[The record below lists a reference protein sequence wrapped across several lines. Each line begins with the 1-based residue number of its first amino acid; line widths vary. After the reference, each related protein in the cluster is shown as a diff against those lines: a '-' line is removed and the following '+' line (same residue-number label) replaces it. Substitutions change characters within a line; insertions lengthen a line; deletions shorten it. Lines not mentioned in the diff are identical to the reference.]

1 VAFNFNNNR
10 KLNLFKDLVKVF
22 GFSSI
27 AAVLNLIF
35 APIILNYT
43 TSTDFYS
50 YSVSLVLAS
59 IISLLT
65 TFKVDQI
72 FQLQISFANVKLFFQ
87 YCIFINIGVFLI
99 FCWASF
105 AFSENTENTE
115 IFNFSIFLENQFL
128 LSKNYIV
135 LTGAL
140 VFLLSL
146 SNLLS
151 GVCFRKRSLIIY
163 GISQI
168 VLQIVFNLCIII
180 DGNVSS
186 GETLI
191 LYQVF
196 AQLFGVLVLIFV
208 DFRLFKPLESYNITP
223 LIIKYKN
230 KLFYPTSEALINHIG
245 GYLPLLLIGFYY
257 GPANAGVYAFVVRI
271 LNLPVSFI
279 ATNSSRPLINYY
291 KKKLED
297 FEKKSFEHVSKAFF
311 QVLFLFSPFLFAGTY
326 FFFEVFMSDD
336 NWSDSGLT
344 ALLIMPWIFSLL
356 LTAPF
361 NPILYSLGKAKE
373 SMFFQM
379 ILFFSRIFILFFGGI
394 IFNYFMTILLYSLIN
409 AIMWLGYLNYSLNE
423 IYLERN
429 YVKNNFIK
437 LFIRSILR
445 PMQVINNIKYL
456 RNDF

>member
-1 VAFNFNNNR
+1 
-10 KLNLFKDLVKVF
+10 
-22 GFSSI
+22 
-27 AAVLNLIF
+27 
-35 APIILNYT
+35 
-43 TSTDFYS
+43 
-50 YSVSLVLAS
+50 
-59 IISLLT
+59 
-65 TFKVDQI
+65 
-72 FQLQISFANVKLFFQ
+72 
-87 YCIFINIGVFLI
+87 
-99 FCWASF
+99 
-105 AFSENTENTE
+105 
-115 IFNFSIFLENQFL
+115 
-128 LSKNYIV
+128 
-135 LTGAL
+135 
-140 VFLLSL
+140 
-146 SNLLS
+146 
-151 GVCFRKRSLIIY
+151 
-163 GISQI
+163 
-168 VLQIVFNLCIII
+168 
-180 DGNVSS
+180 
-186 GETLI
+186 
-191 LYQVF
+191 
-196 AQLFGVLVLIFV
+196 
-208 DFRLFKPLESYNITP
+208 
-223 LIIKYKN
+223 
-230 KLFYPTSEALINHIG
+230 LFYPTSEALINHIG